1 MDMIGSYVVLRTQ
14 TFAEQGLANSVW
26 GFGTLGIRNQ
36 LLLDAVAA
44 AAMVGEFTSQGLT
57 NTAWTYAALAD
68 RQVPLFSFVASTA
81 PLAEMPFREL
91 AMMAWSFATLQIHKE
106 PFMNAVSSSAIPK
119 LDTTVFRMCNM
130 GPKEACPTEMVA
142 ALAGALQTLGMDTSE
157 FFEAAASALARIAAP
172 VDARNCG
179 DSGVPLTD
187 GGDEVPRVLA
197 TYPGIAFI
205 YKPSGWSVAVSRE
218 TAGRLGDEDDSSDE
232 EDPTF
237 EEAPQLTSWLS
248 SELAPWSPISGDP
261 SAQHGIVHRLDL
273 ETSGP
278 LLCATSY
285 HGYMAALLLFAA
297 RKVTKEYVCVCK
309 GWLSSQVDMLNSPL
323 LYGEYQSMSRQGE
336 GAHGMRDAKTQ
347 VLVVG
352 HFLDPSNAPV
362 SLVQVRLHTGRRH
375 QIRAHL
381 RYEGHPLVGDTTY
394 GTGAEPWCG
403 SLFLHSYHLG
413 LSLGFPPFPACLLG
427 APEIWQ
433 RRRRQL
439 CRPAGQRLPIPGR
452 PGAHRPRQRG
462 CCARRGRRKA
472 LRPTWHVSGEDP
484 FHLVDLHPRAARRRP
499 SRLWRRPDG
508 RPGTGRD
515 RRGSYRLQHVGG
527 LWERRLSD
535 LARNCPESIGLPAT
549 ELSSV

>member
-309 GWLSSQVDMLNSPL
+309 GWLSSQAQAMGIIISM
-323 LYGEYQSMSRQGE
+323 QSQ
-336 GAHGMRDAKTQ
+336 
-347 VLVVG
+347 
-352 HFLDPSNAPV
+352 
-362 SLVQVRLHTGRRH
+362 
-375 QIRAHL
+375 
-381 RYEGHPLVGDTTY
+381 
-394 GTGAEPWCG
+394 
-403 SLFLHSYHLG
+403 
-413 LSLGFPPFPACLLG
+413 
-427 APEIWQ
+427 
-433 RRRRQL
+433 
-439 CRPAGQRLPIPGR
+439 
-452 PGAHRPRQRG
+452 
-462 CCARRGRRKA
+462 
-472 LRPTWHVSGEDP
+472 
-484 FHLVDLHPRAARRRP
+484 
-499 SRLWRRPDG
+499 
-508 RPGTGRD
+508 
-515 RRGSYRLQHVGG
+515 
-527 LWERRLSD
+527 
-535 LARNCPESIGLPAT
+535 
-549 ELSSV
+549 